1 MMRVMICSQVYTC
14 LFNHSVR
21 LDSGM
26 NVAQLS
32 VVSCLSVVLLVCVCV
47 CMSFENGANTEVLPS
62 SLFSETYNET
72 YEISEVPWGSETTS
86 LQQYN
91 RPQYMYTGGVPGL
104 NESDLV
110 ALTYSGNRYELEI
123 LIDD

>member
-1 MMRVMICSQVYTC
+1 
-14 LFNHSVR
+14 
-21 LDSGM
+21 
-26 NVAQLS
+26 
-32 VVSCLSVVLLVCVCV
+32 
-47 CMSFENGANTEVLPS
+47 MSFENGANTEVLPS